1 MNSGFSRGTV
11 SNFENFKKKMKTIH
25 IGSDHAGYEL
35 KEKLKGYLA
44 GKGYEVMDHGTDSL
58 ESVDYPEYSHEVAN
72 AVEGDNALGILICG
86 SANGVAMAANKH
98 AGIRAAI
105 CWTKEIAFLARSH
118 NDANVLCLP
127 ARFISDKEAEEISDT
142 FLSASFEGGRHQRRV
157 SKIACN

>member
-1 MNSGFSRGTV
+1 
-11 SNFENFKKKMKTIH
+11 MKTIH

-35 KEKLKGYLA
+35 KEKLKAYLSV
-44 GKGYEVMDHGTDSL
+44 EDNRIMDHGTHSL
-58 ESVDYPEYSHEVAN
+58 ESVDYPEYSHEVAKG
-72 AVEGDNALGILICG
+72 VEADGSMGILICG

-105 CWTKEIAFLARSH
+105 CWSTEIASLARSH

-127 ARFISDKEAEEISDT
+127 ARYLTDKEAEEITSA
-142 FLSASFEGGRHQRRV
+142 FLSTSFEGGRHQRRV